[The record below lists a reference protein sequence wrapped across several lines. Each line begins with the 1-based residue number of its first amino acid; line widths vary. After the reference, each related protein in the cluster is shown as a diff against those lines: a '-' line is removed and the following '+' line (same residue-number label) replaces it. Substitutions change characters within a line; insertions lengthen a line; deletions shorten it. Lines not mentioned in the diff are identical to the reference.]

1 MNVLSLFD
9 GISCAR
15 VALERAGHK
24 VDRYFASEIDKY
36 AIKIAMKNY
45 PDTVQL
51 GDVKNIHMTNFGIE
65 VDLPQST
72 MRTYGSIP
80 DLIVGGSPCQG
91 FSVAGKGLNFSD
103 PRSALFFEFVRI
115 VKECQVLNP
124 NVKFMLENVD
134 MKREWRKIITE
145 HLGVQPIFI
154 DSKVLSAQQRQR
166 WYWCSFIPKDKY
178 FDVCHPKDRGIVLN
192 DILQDESEVNEKYYL
207 SDKALSRIK
216 IRNYSDAKIN
226 PEKTGNINTRN
237 NSAALST
244 DSGTTL
250 IQRGRGKNK
259 GGEHA
264 DKSTTVTSNRWEQNN
279 FIQTGGVIDHLL
291 FKANKAN
298 KANNIDANYFK
309 GQDNHG
315 ARTVVQVNEVNEFGT
330 QPHQQ
335 NRVYDTDGK
344 SPAHL
349 AEMSSGTHAVKVHN
363 GYGRTGG
370 IKQGGTGPL
379 AREDGKTYNCD
390 TSSGTNKVEFD
401 NGRIRRLTPIE
412 VERLFGLPDNYTEG
426 ISDSRRY
433 HALGNGWQVDTVEH
447 IFKYLNL

>member
-1 MNVLSLFD
+1 MVVLSLFD

-15 VALERAGHK
+15 VALEQAGIK
-24 VDRYFASEIDKY
+24 LTKYYASEIDKY

-45 PDTVQL
+45 PDTIQL
-51 GDVKNIHMTNFGIE
+51 GDVTKISITKDGIM
-65 VDLPQST
+65 VDGVVIGP
-72 MRTYGSIP
+72 IP
-80 DLIVGGSPCQG
+80 DFICGGSPCQG

-103 PRSALFFEFVRI
+103 TRSALFFEFVRI
-115 VKECQVLNP
+115 VKECQVINP

-178 FDVCHPKDRGIVLN
+178 YDVSYPKDRGIVLN
-192 DILQDESEVNEKYYL
+192 DILQDESRVDEKYYL
-207 SDKALSRIK
+207 SERMMKRIK
-216 IRNYSDAKIN
+216 IKEVDKKAACFTAGAHSGGLHSDMDAIM
-226 PEKTGNINTRN
+226 
-237 NSAALST
+237 
-244 DSGTTL
+244 

-259 GGEHA
+259 GGEHT

-309 GQDNHG
+309 GHDNHG
-315 ARTVVQVNEVNEFGT
+315 ARTVVQVNEVNEVNEFGN
-330 QPHQQ
+330 QPRQQ
-335 NRVYDTDGK
+335 NRVYDPSGK
-344 SPAHL
+344 SPAI
-349 AEMSSGTHAVKVHN
+349 SSTKGHVTKVHN

-370 IKQGGTGPL
+370 IKQWGTGHL

-390 TSSGTNKVEFD
+390 TSSGTNKIEFE

-426 ISDSRRY
+426 VSDSRRY
-433 HALGNGWQVDTVEH
+433 HALGNGWQVDTVTH
-447 IFKYLNL
+447 IFKTALK